1 MSTAEPLPRRSMVPR
16 TRLLGWIAL
25 LGLPAVTVGGV
36 LREQLPV
43 ASAVVIGLALIFFI
57 DARRA
62 RSLFSGISVVLPALV
77 RLYRHR
83 PGTIEVQVNRTD
95 LSPRLLRIGVAFPP
109 EIEAVAE
116 RDVALPAESHSAK
129 FDWECRP
136 TTRGRFFLEAVHV
149 EASSPW
155 GFWAARA
162 ALPVAAELR
171 VYPDLMRERKNVS
184 ALFLRRGAAG
194 VRVQRN
200 SGQGREF
207 EKLRDYVHK
216 DSLGDIHWKASAKRG
231 RPVTKVYQIE
241 RTQEVYVIIDAS
253 RLTARTVE
261 IAASAAPDAANETI
275 TTTTLERFVAAALIL
290 ALAAEQQGDQFG
302 LLTFSDK
309 ILGFVRAKNGQ
320 AHYDAC
326 RDRLYALQPEAVTPD
341 FEELFAFIRRTLR
354 RRALLIFLTALDDP
368 LLAETF
374 GQSIDLIARQHLVLV
389 DMLQS
394 LHVRPL
400 FSDAEPGGVE
410 DIYERLGGHLQWQQM
425 RELQKVLQRR
435 GVRLAFLDP
444 EKLPAELVSQHAD
457 IRARQ
462 LV

>member
-1 MSTAEPLPRRSMVPR
+1 MSVAPKLPRRSIVPG

-25 LGLPAVTVGGV
+25 LGLPALTIGGV
-36 LREQLPV
+36 LPEQRPLAAAV
-43 ASAVVIGLALIFFI
+43 LIALASIFLI

-62 RSLFSGISVVLPALV
+62 SSVLSGLSVVLPELV

-83 PGTIEVQVNRTD
+83 PGVIEVRVNT
-95 LSPRLLRIGVAFPP
+95 SGCEPRRLRVGIAFPI

-116 RDVALPAESHSAK
+116 RDVSLPEETRSAK

-136 TTRGRFFLEAVHV
+136 ATRGRFFLECVHV
-149 EASSPW
+149 EAASPW
-155 GFWAARA
+155 KFWAARA
-162 ALPVAAELR
+162 ALPVASELR

-194 VRVQRN
+194 ARVQRS

-241 RTQEVYVIIDAS
+241 RTQEVYLIVDAS
-253 RLTARTVE
+253 RLTAREVELTSGVRPGERRETV
-261 IAASAAPDAANETI
+261 A
-275 TTTTLERFVAAALIL
+275 TTTLERFVAAALIL

-302 LLTFSDK
+302 LLTFSDR

-320 AHYDAC
+320 AHYNAC
-326 RDRLYALQPEAVTPD
+326 RDRLYALQPEPVTPD

-354 RRALLIFLTALDDP
+354 RRALLVFLTALDDP

-374 GQSIDLIARQHLVLV
+374 VQNIDLVARQHLVLV
-389 DMLQS
+389 DMLRS
-394 LHVRPL
+394 RHVRPL
-400 FSDAEPGGVE
+400 FSDDAVRQVD